1 MSYDPMNDFDEDD
14 HHIEGYTKR
23 VIPVIRV
30 YISYLQEN
38 NDMLDLAEV
47 IEALSC
53 NDMSPAEN
61 IKSYIEQGMVNIYA
75 CSFNQ
80 VKKVI

>member
-1 MSYDPMNDFDEDD
+1 MHNNEDENF
-14 HHIEGYTKR
+14 IEGYTKR
-23 VIPVIRV
+23 VIPVIRI

-38 NDMLDLAEV
+38 NDMLDLEEA
-47 IEALSC
+47 IEALGS
-53 NDMSPAEN
+53 NYKSPQEN
-61 IKSYIEQGMVNIYA
+61 IKDYIDKGMVNIYA

>member
-1 MSYDPMNDFDEDD
+1 MNDFDEDD

>member
-1 MSYDPMNDFDEDD
+1 MSYDPMNNNEDD
-14 HHIEGYTKR
+14 NFIEGYTKR

-30 YISYLQEN
+30 YISYLQEDN
-38 NDMLDLAEV
+38 NMLDLEEA
-47 IEALSC
+47 IEALSS
-53 NDMSPAEN
+53 NNMSPAEN
-61 IKSYIEQGMVNIYA
+61 IKRYIEQGMINIYA